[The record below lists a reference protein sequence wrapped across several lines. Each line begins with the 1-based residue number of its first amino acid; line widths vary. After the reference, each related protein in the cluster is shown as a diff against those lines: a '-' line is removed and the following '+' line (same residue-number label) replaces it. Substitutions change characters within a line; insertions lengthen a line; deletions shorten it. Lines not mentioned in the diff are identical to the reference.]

1 MEKQKEE
8 EKRLSKEKNGW
19 RGEERSIEP
28 TCTHVIHSC
37 SFHTYKF
44 AFTLLQ
50 RAWCHVPL
58 VNTW

>member
-19 RGEERSIEP
+19 RGEERLVEP
-28 TCTHVIHSC
+28 TCTHVIHYC

-44 AFTLLQ
+44 CL
-50 RAWCHVPL
+50 HVTATCL
-58 VNTW
+58 VSCTTC